1 VELRDRI
8 VTNLDPEFPSRLQGL
23 AKLPDR
29 FYVRGA
35 GGLGN
40 AQRVIAIVGS
50 RAASGHA
57 MASARSLA
65 AELATMGAVVVS
77 GGAIGIDSAAHRG
90 ALDAGGKTAVVL
102 ACGLDAPYP
111 ARNRPLFQEVTAAGG
126 ALISSYAPGVPPRR
140 YHFIERNRVVAAM
153 ADAVVVACAQL
164 ASGALHTAA
173 FAAEYGRVV
182 AALPG
187 TPGCE
192 QLIARGAAV
201 VESAADLLAAL
212 DGRPRRPQVSWP
224 RAGSDADVVLAL
236 LDDEQPR
243 IEDDIVRVSGLPMRS
258 VKRALTGLELEG
270 LALALPDGAF
280 LRSMLATEIAD
291 RAPV

>member
-8 VTNLDPEFPSRLQGL
+8 VTALDPEFPSRLRGL
-23 AKLPDR
+23 KKVPDR

-35 GGLGN
+35 GQLPDGE
-40 AQRVIAIVGS
+40 RVVAIVGS

-65 AELATMGAVVVS
+65 AELAEMGAVVVS

-90 ALDAGGKTAVVL
+90 ALDANGKTAVVL

-111 ARNRPLFQEVTAAGG
+111 ARNRPLFQEVTARGG

-201 VESAADLLAAL
+201 VEHATDLLAAL
-212 DGRPRRPQVSWP
+212 DGQPRRPQVSWP
-224 RAGSDADVVLAL
+224 RAGSEADVVLAL

-243 IEDDIVRVSGLPMRS
+243 IEDDIARVSGLPVRS

-280 LRSMLATEIAD
+280 LRSMLATEIAS
-291 RAPV
+291 RPSV